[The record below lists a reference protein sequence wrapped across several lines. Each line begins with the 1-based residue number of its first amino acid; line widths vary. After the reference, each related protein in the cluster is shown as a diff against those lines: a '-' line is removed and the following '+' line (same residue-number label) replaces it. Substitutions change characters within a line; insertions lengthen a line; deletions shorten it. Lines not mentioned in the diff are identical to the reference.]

1 MAKITELGVTNARV
15 QSNVV
20 RNGASKGTKPKN
32 EWVVDVAFRDAEG
45 NVRVSDAWYRNRKD
59 CPALAEMVQV
69 RLYTNGDYKA
79 DPKRIFVDV
88 IDIEGI

>member
-1 MAKITELGVTNARV
+1 MAKITELGVVNARV

-20 RNGASKGTKPKN
+20 RNGASKGAEPKN
-32 EWVVDVAFRDAEG
+32 EWVVDVAFRDADN
-45 NVRVSDAWYRNRKD
+45 NVRVSDAWYRNRKE
-59 CPALAEMVQV
+59 CPALEEMVQV